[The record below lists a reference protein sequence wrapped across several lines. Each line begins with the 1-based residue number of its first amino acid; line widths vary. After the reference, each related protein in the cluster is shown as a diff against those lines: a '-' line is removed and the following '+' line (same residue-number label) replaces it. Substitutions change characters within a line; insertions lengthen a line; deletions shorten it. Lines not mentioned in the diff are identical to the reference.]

1 MNGILIVDKPKGITS
16 HGVVD
21 FIRRKFSVKKVGH
34 AGTLDPRACG
44 LLVMLLGNFT
54 RKSCQFMN
62 DDKEYDVILKLG
74 IRKDTQDSEG
84 KVISEADYRHLT
96 REDIKKVFSQ
106 FKGKKKQLPPMFSA
120 VRYKG
125 RKLYELARKGKV
137 VERTPRSIEIYK
149 LEISYIELPYV
160 SFRAHCSKGTYIR
173 QLCSD
178 IGDKLGC
185 GAYMHYLRRIRSGRF
200 SISDAV
206 TLKELGDMD
215 RGSLRRYIT

>member
-1 MNGILIVDKPKGITS
+1 L
-16 HGVVD
+16 
-21 FIRRKFSVKKVGH
+21 
-34 AGTLDPRACG
+34 A
-44 LLVMLLGNFT
+44 
-54 RKSCQFMN
+54 
-62 DDKEYDVILKLG
+62 
-74 IRKDTQDSEG
+74 
-84 KVISEADYRHLT
+84 

-149 LEISYIELPYV
+149 LEISCIELPYV
-160 SFRAHCSKGTYIR
+160 SFRAVCSKGTYIR

-206 TLKELGDMD
+206 TLKELGNMD